1 MLRKRKFEIERY
13 ITPMLFAALF
23 AINCF
28 ITPNFANWYTVRS
41 IITQSTSL
49 MLIAIGA
56 TFVISAGYIDISL
69 GSGMAWNSVL
79 FALVLKSTGSVW
91 IAFTVMLLSATVI
104 GLINGINTSYFK
116 IQPMI
121 ATMSMMYILRAFSK
135 VLTNGAVVRIR
146 VSWLRDMCYIRFF
159 NGAVPIQALIIAVP
173 LAIGLFLARKTM
185 FGICLES
192 IGDNRQAAYL
202 TGIKVVKNV
211 VAAYILCN
219 ILSAIG
225 GVWDSSSVSSADPM
239 SLGILY
245 EMDAIAAL
253 VIGGTPISGGRAN
266 LVGTVF
272 GVFILKIIDFMISMT
287 NVPEQWSYVVSAA
300 VIVTV
305 VTIQNVKRMRHS

>member
-135 VLTNGAVVRIR
+135 VLTNWRG
-146 VSWLRDMCYIRFF
+146 C
-159 NGAVPIQALIIAVP
+159 
-173 LAIGLFLARKTM
+173 
-185 FGICLES
+185 
-192 IGDNRQAAYL
+192 
-202 TGIKVVKNV
+202 
-211 VAAYILCN
+211 
-219 ILSAIG
+219 
-225 GVWDSSSVSSADPM
+225 
-239 SLGILY
+239 
-245 EMDAIAAL
+245 
-253 VIGGTPISGGRAN
+253 
-266 LVGTVF
+266 
-272 GVFILKIIDFMISMT
+272 
-287 NVPEQWSYVVSAA
+287 
-300 VIVTV
+300 
-305 VTIQNVKRMRHS
+305 